1 MVTSTPNDLIALLAE
16 VRGVLAGTPDHERT
30 LAAVARLALPHLGS
44 WCAVDV
50 CEADGTMRR
59 LAVIHPD
66 PTARAL
72 VQALEHGWPPD
83 RDAPLGAPAVM
94 RTRET
99 VTIPDVDDALLTL
112 VARSPEALDALR
124 TLGIGSVI
132 TVPLVAHDAVLGAIT
147 FVSGVPG
154 HRYGPADVTLA
165 EHLAAVAALA
175 LDNARLHR
183 AALGRAEADAA
194 SRAKSE
200 FLATVSHEIRTP
212 INAILGYAE
221 LLDLGLAGPVSAQQR
236 DYLARVRLSGTHLA
250 GLVTD
255 VLDLAAVEA
264 GRLTVAREP
273 AMTGVAV
280 GGALALTA
288 PAAETRGVRL
298 IDQPADGAD
307 GAAGVPYV
315 GDEQRVRQ
323 VVVNLVAN
331 AVKFTPRG
339 GTVTASC
346 GRATDAP
353 AGATLDGDG
362 PWAFIR
368 VADTGPGVPADQQ
381 AAVFEA
387 FVQGEHGLR
396 RTTGGTGLGLTIS
409 RRLAR
414 LMGGDLTLTSPPGA
428 GATFTLWLPAVASA
442 GDGAEGDVAETPDA
456 RIARALRARAGYRAY
471 GLAEIGTH
479 IRGRVEEVLAA
490 VAARIRADPAVP
502 EAAGLRRSELED
514 HQLAFLTDIVQS
526 LVIIDETGGV
536 DSPLYRSGSEIQRV
550 VSALHGRMRH
560 RQGWSE
566 AHLERE
572 TAIMAAE
579 IEALVRRHVPD
590 GVGDVTAALGVLR
603 HLIDQGRVVATQAYR
618 HAAQGTSA

>member
-1 MVTSTPNDLIALLAE
+1 VTSTSNGLVAVLAG
-16 VRGVLAGTPDHERT
+16 VRAVLAGTPDHERT
-30 LAAVARLALPHLGS
+30 LTAVARLALPYLGS
-44 WCAVDV
+44 WCVVDV

-66 PTARAL
+66 PAAQRRAR
-72 VQALEHGWPPD
+72 ALEHGWPPQ
-83 RDAPLGAPAVM
+83 RDDPVGAPAVM
-94 RTRET
+94 RTRDT
-99 VTIPDVDDALLTL
+99 VVIPEVDDALLTR
-112 VARSPEALDALR
+112 VAHSPENLDALR
-124 TLGIGSVI
+124 ALGIGSVI
-132 TVPLVAHDAVLGAIT
+132 TVPLVARDAVLGAIT
-147 FVSGVPG
+147 FVSAASG
-154 HRYGPADVTLA
+154 HQYDAADVTLA
-165 EHLAAVAALA
+165 EHLAALAALA
-175 LDNARLHR
+175 LDNGRLHR
-183 AALGRAEADAA
+183 AALGRAEAEAA
-194 SRAKSE
+194 NRAKSL
-200 FLATVSHEIRTP
+200 FLATMSHEIRTP

-221 LLDLGLAGPVSAQQR
+221 LLELGLAGPVSAQQR
-236 DYLARVRLSGTHLA
+236 DFLTRVRLSGTHLA

-255 VLDLAAVEA
+255 VLDLATVEA

-280 GGALALTA
+280 VGALALTA
-288 PAAETRGVRL
+288 PSAETRGVRL
-298 IDQPADGAD
+298 VDQPADGAD
-307 GAAGVPYV
+307 GVAGVPYV

-339 GTVTASC
+339 GTVTVSC
-346 GRATDAP
+346 GRAAEAP
-353 AGATLDGDG
+353 AGAALDGDG

-368 VADTGPGVPADQQ
+368 VADTGPGVPADRQ

-387 FVQGEHGLR
+387 FVQGDGGLTR
-396 RTTGGTGLGLTIS
+396 ATGGTGLGLTIS
-409 RRLAR
+409 RQLAR
-414 LMGGDLTLTSPPGA
+414 LMGGDLTLASPPGA
-428 GATFTLWLPAVASA
+428 GATFTLWLPAVADV
-442 GDGAEGDVAETPDA
+442 GNGAERGVAETPDA
-456 RIARALRARAGYRAY
+456 RIARALRARAGYRVY

-479 IRGRVEEVLAA
+479 IRGRLEEVLAA
-490 VAARIRADPAVP
+490 VAARLRADPSVP

-572 TAIMAAE
+572 AAIMAEE
-579 IEALVRRHVPD
+579 IVALVRRHVPE
-590 GVGDVTAALGVLR
+590 GVGDVTVALEVLG
-603 HLIDQGRVVATQAYR
+603 HLIDQARVVAAQAYR
-618 HAAQGTSA
+618 HAAQGGAA